1 MDKTENS
8 SKGKLSTSLGR
19 PYLSQPQAVWRV
31 KHPPQMWHTKC
42 VHCIRSSEVVLCPI
56 LYCIDVFST
65 YLGKILDFVV
75 VHWSF
80 IFVSHVSRLIVEFI
94 WVHMYIIV
102 HAFAFLD
109 TFFLLLLLV
118 RCSTPIF
125 RQQSR
130 TFLLLCSTS
139 QIFPCWC
146 AIFFPWLTD
155 SQTSPSS
162 AAVWRSKHWEFN
174 YFCSKSQSR
183 TPRPVNRWK
192 DETVS
197 FLEI

>member
-1 MDKTENS
+1 MTSSAHWGQTS
-8 SKGKLSTSLGR
+8 SKSCLSSFKVT
-19 PYLSQPQAVWRV
+19 
-31 KHPPQMWHTKC
+31 
-42 VHCIRSSEVVLCPI
+42 SEVVLCPI

-139 QIFPCWC
+139 QIFPCWR
-146 AIFFPWLTD
+146 AIFFPC
-155 SQTSPSS
+155 SQTVRWVHHLLLSD
-162 AAVWRSKHWEFN
+162 AQKHREFN
-174 YFCSKSQSR
+174 YLFSFKKSVPDPQALIPLESWGDCQLSADIIILVR
-183 TPRPVNRWK
+183 FII
-192 DETVS
+192 S
-197 FLEI
+197 FLK

>member
-1 MDKTENS
+1 MRFKSSCLLVFTYSLPHCFKTV
-8 SKGKLSTSLGR
+8 TSF
-19 PYLSQPQAVWRV
+19 VFD
-31 KHPPQMWHTKC
+31 
-42 VHCIRSSEVVLCPI
+42 SSEVVLCPI

-94 WVHMYIIV
+94 WGHTYIIV

-118 RCSTPIF
+118 RSSTPFF

-139 QIFPCWC
+139 QIFPCWR

-162 AAVWRSKHWEFN
+162 AAVWRSKHWEIN

-183 TPRPVNRWK
+183 TPRPVYRWK
-192 DETVS
+192 AEETVS
-197 FLEI
+197 FLQT